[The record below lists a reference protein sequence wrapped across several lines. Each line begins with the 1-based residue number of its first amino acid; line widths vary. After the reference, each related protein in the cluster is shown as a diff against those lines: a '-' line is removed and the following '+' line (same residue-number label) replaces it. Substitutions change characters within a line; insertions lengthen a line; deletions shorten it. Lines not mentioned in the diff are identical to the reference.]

1 MEKRTRLVA
10 RSILQLLSDEELRQA
25 YSSTATRELADS
37 ATRAFI
43 IEKILDEVPTDD
55 LLRADNLRELLPE
68 KIGQLVSA
76 FRSILMQF
84 EKADLIA
91 LSNSLSKQLL
101 TEDMRKDE
109 IVDKILVGVPVS
121 QIIESEY
128 LRKKLKS
135 RKVERSQKEEML
147 LRKGIGNLQKNLDS
161 ISDQI
166 VDWQQTTAT
175 NFEKL
180 LARVQSVEKMF
191 DVGAIPDL
199 YDYLQAFY
207 EEAAGL
213 GEKLTPDDFHEIDL
227 RLREKLKID
236 DRTLILKGIELLL
249 AHYFLTQVKGI
260 QWKPPLDQFLKI
272 FKEEFSKIQ
281 IIGDKA
287 EIPALRDRICS
298 KMGMSDAMFDQ
309 LLLEAWENNLVKLE
323 PGAPIGE
330 YNVKY
335 LVTEDGKKFYYVKM

>member
-1 MEKRTRLVA
+1 MEKRTRLFA
-10 RSILQLLSDEELRQA
+10 RSILQLLSDEELRQT
-25 YSSTATRELADS
+25 YSSIATREMADS

-91 LSNSLSKQLL
+91 LGDSLSKQLL
-101 TEDMRKDE
+101 MKDMRKDE

-121 QIIESEY
+121 QIVESVY

-147 LRKGIGNLQKNLDS
+147 LRKGIGNLQKKLDG

-166 VDWQQTTAT
+166 VDWQQTAAT
-175 NFEKL
+175 DFEKL

-191 DVGAIPDL
+191 DVGAVPDL

-207 EEAAGL
+207 EQAVRLSG
-213 GEKLTPDDFHEIDL
+213 KLTPDDFREIDL

-236 DRTLILKGIELLL
+236 NRTLILKGIELLL

-260 QWKPPLDQFLKI
+260 QWKPPLDQFLRI
-272 FKEEFSKIQ
+272 LKEEFTKIQ

-298 KMGMSDAMFDQ
+298 RTGISEAMFDE
-309 LLLEAWENNLVKLE
+309 LLLDAWSKNLVNLE

-330 YNVKY
+330 YNVRY
-335 LVTEDGKKFYYVKM
+335 LVTEDGKKFFYVRI